1 MSMEEL
7 ANCGLRFRSFK
18 PGNTLTLDALKG
30 EKKQISYKK
39 GTYQLKSKMQSPSKV
54 FRTQNETKSGCVM
67 NLYAKS
73 SQAQCG

>member
-1 MSMEEL
+1 MEEL
-7 ANCGLRFRSFK
+7 ADCGLRFRSFK
-18 PGNTLTLDALKG
+18 PGNALTLDALKG

-39 GTYQLKSKMQSPSKV
+39 GTYKLKSKMQSPSKV